1 MTIIASPTCTR
12 SGWGERLDDSSD
24 ESSDTVDVSSSE
36 KSASSDSE
44 SGQSKDL
51 ATAVERGNPRKEILL
66 QLRRLHSLERKA
78 KLAIFFTVR
87 GLLNRNMIVFA
98 GRSHSENRSTRELGV
113 DSRNQWRLRLPLMGS
128 VLCSRHKL
136 HPGTVIQSNENS
148 LSSSFQFI
156 SHCCFLALLGTAIEA
171 SDIEHQPTVWPVPNA
186 CAQPYHPGSGSHG
199 QPLRLC

>member
-1 MTIIASPTCTR
+1 MWVNIEKNQEPIKGSLPYLALESTLSSVEKQINWTPPSVRRANQNRAMTIIASPTCTR

-113 DSRNQWRLRLPLMGS
+113 DSRN
-128 VLCSRHKL
+128 
-136 HPGTVIQSNENS
+136 
-148 LSSSFQFI
+148 
-156 SHCCFLALLGTAIEA
+156 
-171 SDIEHQPTVWPVPNA
+171 
-186 CAQPYHPGSGSHG
+186 
-199 QPLRLC
+199 